1 MAIAM
6 MRGQFADLRQPF
18 AVVRAK
24 ITQNRQ
30 QIEERQ
36 PTCKHDEENIAA
48 MRGDDSDV
56 FWRLGAKCN
65 SDGEN
70 SSIWFQRTC
79 IFLPG

>member
-18 AVVRAK
+18 AMVRAK

-36 PTCKHDEENIAA
+36 PTHKHDEEDTDA
-48 MRGDDSDV
+48 MRGDGNLLHQCSEC
-56 FWRLGAKCN
+56 LQA
-65 SDGEN
+65 
-70 SSIWFQRTC
+70 IQRVRVQGHDT
-79 IFLPG
+79 

>member
-1 MAIAM
+1 MAFAM

-36 PTCKHDEENIAA
+36 PTNKHDEEDFVS
-48 MRGDDSDV
+48 MRGDGRIRHYRSC
-56 FWRLGAKCN
+56 AEQKC
-65 SDGEN
+65 D
-70 SSIWFQRTC
+70 
-79 IFLPG
+79 